1 MNLTPEEKA
10 IGRENFY
17 AAVGSNLKIHGESQ
31 SPRDFL
37 KQAVVR
43 GVTCGGRPNAS
54 IPEPL
59 DPASTPSLGEYYFEH
74 DFPPAERLRV
84 GVIGTGDE
92 GSVLIGAINPNYIDV
107 RAVADIRPYNIHRAF
122 YGDYSSATARSV
134 RCGLMAKYGWKT
146 KEEGGVKE
154 YGHYEELIAN
164 AQADGIEAVIIALP
178 LHLHAPAAIK
188 AMRAGL
194 HVLTEKLMGH
204 SVREC
209 KEMALVA
216 RETGMILATGH
227 QRHYNILYDR
237 AVDLIERGVLGDL
250 HYIRAQWHRGNLPHS
265 DSWQQPMPRA
275 VKPDD
280 PKSMDLIRKLE
291 EWSPK
296 LQRAQR
302 TVEALKKKKPARGI
316 ANWEREIKK
325 WESELKKYQR
335 EIDKYQPLVD
345 QVNAQI
351 RDAEVDAVK
360 YGYKDAVIRDAAG
373 NVVYRR
379 PAMEELIRWR
389 LWDRTGGGLMA
400 ELGSHQLDAASI
412 FIAAVHGGKKQYPL
426 SVAAAANRPIFP
438 PDREV
443 DDHVFCVFEFPAP
456 GYYEDDGKTVKDP
469 QKKIGVQYAS
479 INGNGFGGY
488 GETVFGTK
496 GTLILER
503 EKEALLFQTQNT
515 PEKGYSELKIKVG
528 PLRDKSG
535 KVVRD
540 KDGNVAGAQMDI
552 SDSGD
557 RESAAIGELAMKEA
571 QRGYTEE
578 MEHWAWCIKNPAP
591 ENQPRCKPEVAL
603 GDAVIALATN
613 MAAREGRRIEFK
625 KEWFQVD
632 SPLTPEGLT
641 PDPNDPQRYG

>member
-1 MNLTPEEKA
+1 MNLTPEQKA

-17 AAVGSNLKIHGESQ
+17 AAVGSGVKLDGERV

-37 KQAVVR
+37 KRAVGR
-43 GVTCGGRPNAS
+43 GVTCGGRPNAK
-54 IPEPL
+54 IATRL
-59 DPASTPSLGEYYFEH
+59 DPISNPSLGEYYFQN
-74 DFPPAERLRV
+74 DFPPASRLRV

-107 RAVADIRPYNIHRAF
+107 RAIADIRPYNLHRAF
-122 YGDYSSATARSV
+122 YGDHYGSALEV
-134 RCGLMAKYGWKT
+134 RCGLMTKYDWET
-146 KEEGGVKE
+146 KEVGGVKE
-154 YGHYEELIAN
+154 YRHYEELIAN
-164 AQADGIEAVIIALP
+164 ARQDGIEAVIIALP

-227 QRHYNILYDR
+227 QRHYNLLYDR
-237 AVDLIERGVLGDL
+237 AVDLIRRGALGDL

-275 VKPDD
+275 IKPDD
-280 PKSMDLIRKLE
+280 PKSMDLIRDLEKWAPKLE
-291 EWSPK
+291 A
-296 LQRAQR
+296 AQR
-302 TVEALKKKKPARGI
+302 KVEDLKKKKPAQGI
-316 ANWEREIKK
+316 ADWEKEIKK
-325 WESELKKYQR
+325 WESEVKKYQS

-345 QVNAQI
+345 QVNAQMQ
-351 RDAEVDAVK
+351 DATVSATQ
-360 YGYKDAVIRDAAG
+360 YGYRNAEIRDAAG
-373 NVVYRR
+373 NTVYRR

-438 PDREV
+438 PDRET
-443 DDHVFCVFEFPAP
+443 DDHVFCLFEFPAP
-456 GYYEDDGKTVKDP
+456 GYYEEDGETVRDP

-488 GETVFGTK
+488 GETVFGTE
-496 GTLILER
+496 GTLILKT
-503 EKEALLFQTQNT
+503 EKEALLFQTENT
-515 PEKGYSELKIKVG
+515 PEKGYNELKIKMTPVK
-528 PLRDKSG
+528 DKDD
-535 KVVRD
+535 KVVRA
-540 KDGNVAGAQMDI
+540 KMAI
-552 SDSGD
+552 SDDGD

-591 ENQPRCKPEVAL
+591 ENQPRCRPEVAL
-603 GDAVIALATN
+603 GDAVIALTSN
-613 MAAREGRRIEFK
+613 MAARQERRIEFQ

-632 SPLTPEGLT
+632 DPRTPEGLT
-641 PDPNDPQRYG
+641 PDPNDPNRYG